1 MNVQEFNSNFEPCI
15 YENLNPAQ
23 YHAIQALSNSR
34 MEDFL
39 VSPANYK
46 WYLENPK
53 EETDAMTFGTLVHT
67 AILEPDEVSKRYAV
81 RPVKD
86 GKELDMRTKEGKDF
100 KAQVEAMGQEV
111 VKGFEMAAALTVA
124 SQLRALEENNF
135 NAVLAAS
142 KKELSLFWKHNS
154 IPCKCRLDAY
164 CESAA
169 TMIDVKTTKNAK
181 LDKFERDA
189 WAMGFHRKAD
199 WYRRGLAAHG
209 LPCRHVLFIAIEKTG
224 PRDFIIYRLQDDIL
238 DLGKTQNDKIMI
250 KFGNC
255 SEMNTWPG
263 YTKAIQNLGAPSWA
277 IATLP
282 EDELI

>member
-1 MNVQEFNSNFEPCI
+1 MNIHEFNSNFEPCI
-15 YENLNPAQ
+15 VEGLNPGQ
-23 YHAIQALSNSR
+23 YHQVAALSNSR

-53 EETDAMTFGTLVHT
+53 EETDSMTFGTLVHT
-67 AILEPDEVSKRYAV
+67 AILEPEELHKRYVA
-81 RPVKD
+81 RPLVD
-86 GKELDMRTKEGKDF
+86 GQEVDMRTKAGKDF
-100 KAQVEAMGQEV
+100 KAQAEAMGQEV
-111 VKGFEMAAALTVA
+111 VKGFELAAAITIAAQLNALT
-124 SQLRALEENNF
+124 ENNF
-135 NAVLAAS
+135 NKVLEAS
-142 KKELSLFWKHNS
+142 RKELSLFWKHNS

-169 TMIDVKTTKNAK
+169 TLIDVKTTKNAK

-189 WAMGFHRKAD
+189 WSMGFHRKAD
-199 WYRRGLAAHG
+199 WYRRGLNAHS

-238 DLGKTQNDKIMI
+238 DLGRTQNDKIMI

-255 SEMNTWPG
+255 HETGVWPG
-263 YTKAIQNLGAPSWA
+263 YSKAIQNLGAPSWA

-282 EDELI
+282 EDELV